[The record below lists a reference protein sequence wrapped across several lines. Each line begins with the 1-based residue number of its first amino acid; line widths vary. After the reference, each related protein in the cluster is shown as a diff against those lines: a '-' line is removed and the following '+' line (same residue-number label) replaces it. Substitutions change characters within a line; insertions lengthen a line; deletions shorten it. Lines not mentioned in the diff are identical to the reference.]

1 MTLDDWKAETKQ
13 GLERS
18 GVYQALKAKCQHDSA
33 GSHVIALV
41 DEATYYAFQ
50 RTKTIVRHMGEFT
63 LHDGDHLFR
72 VLSLMERLIPEKEL
86 ANFNVPELMLLVLSA
101 FFHDIGMAPD
111 EADVLVWK
119 KVWDAAPA
127 LESSREKI
135 EYSQFLRFCNARPDK
150 EQAIA
155 NYTRQANNS
164 AAQQIKDYLITD
176 YIRVT
181 HADRARRIVE
191 HDWNGRIK
199 YRDADLS
206 VEFANICFSHNED
219 AATLLEFDKSLL
231 CGPGVYACL
240 PLVAV
245 VLRLAD
251 LLDFDAKRTPAVLF
265 SHLFVRNPISL
276 KEWNKHRAVEAWIIR
291 PEIIQFH
298 AKCAHP
304 AVEASIREFCD
315 VIDRELAVCTQ
326 VMGVLNDFHF
336 GNNRSLRLPLPIKV
350 DRSKIEAKKDF
361 NNKPFYIYRETK
373 FNLSKSQVI
382 DLLMGTKLYGDTA
395 VALRELIQ
403 NSIDACLL
411 RQSLEQHWKTSY
423 APEITV
429 KLLTENGQEI
439 LEVED
444 NGTGMDEAIVDGYY
458 SKVGSSFYKSTEFYD
473 LRSQTNSTFTPTSR
487 FGIGILSC
495 FMVADMLS
503 VETRRVYGPHDSS
516 LPLNI
521 TVEGQE
527 SLFVIKNGSRQT
539 PGTTT
544 RLFLRTEDH
553 PWKRMTPEKFITSV
567 QNVVRNPSF
576 NIKVQC
582 GEQSVEINQNS
593 FNHIRAESLKP
604 GKWVQHEN
612 IREFHI
618 SLTDAKIGIVGSVV
632 VGVIEHQGAPVDKI
646 EVKSK
651 EVKIE
656 GVTYSLD
663 KKIFLSSAEIRSTSS
678 TISIDDS
685 NEIKSSNFNTGL
697 AQSVSRL
704 SLHGI
709 DVAASLFPQPWE
721 KRQNQ
726 AALDWPMPMLMV
738 IDVGG
743 IFDLDLNSARTQIL
757 ISDKWYALEGALAKF
772 VLSQISSQ
780 ISPEYWQN
788 LKDVLKRLSK
798 NSIFL
803 EALDAI

>member
-1 MTLDDWKAETKQ
+1 MLDDWKVETKQ

-18 GVYQALKAKCQHDSA
+18 GIYQALKAKCQDDSA
-33 GSHVIALV
+33 GSHVISLV
-41 DEATYYAFQ
+41 EDATYYAFQ

-111 EADVLVWK
+111 EVDVLAWK
-119 KVWDAAPA
+119 KVWDADPI
-127 LESSREKI
+127 LKNSREK
-135 EYSQFLRFCNARPDK
+135 EEHGQFLRFCNARPDK
-150 EQAIA
+150 AQAIA
-155 NYTRQANNS
+155 DHIRQTNFS
-164 AAQQIKDYLITD
+164 AAQQIKDYLITE

-181 HADRARRIVE
+181 HADRARKIVE
-191 HDWNGRIK
+191 QDWNGRVK
-199 YRDADLS
+199 YRDVDLS
-206 VEFANICFSHNED
+206 VEFANLCFSHNED

-231 CGPGVYACL
+231 CGPSVYVCL

-245 VLRLAD
+245 VLRLSD
-251 LLDFDAKRTPAVLF
+251 LLDFDAKRTPSVLF
-265 SHLFVRNPISL
+265 SHLFVRNSISV

-291 PEIIQFH
+291 PDIIQFH
-298 AKCAHP
+298 AKCTHP

-326 VMGVLNDFHF
+326 VMGALNDFHAS
-336 GNNRSLRLPLPIKV
+336 NNRSIRLPLPIKV
-350 DRSKIEAKKDF
+350 DRSKIETKKGF
-361 NNKPFYIYRETK
+361 NNKPLYIYRKTK

-403 NSIDACLL
+403 NSMDACLL
-411 RQSLEQHWKTSY
+411 RQSMEQHWKTYY

-429 KLLTENGQEI
+429 KLLKENDQDI
-439 LEVED
+439 LEVTD
-444 NGTGMDEAIVDGYY
+444 NGTGMDENIIDGYY

-503 VETRRVYGPHDSS
+503 VETRRVYGPHESS
-516 LPLNI
+516 MPLSV

-527 SLFVIKNGSRQT
+527 SLFVIKQGTLSA

-544 RLFLRTEDH
+544 RLFLRKEDH

-567 QNVVRNPSF
+567 QNVVRNPPF
-576 NIKVQC
+576 KIMVQS
-582 GEQSVEINQNS
+582 ENQRAEINQNS
-593 FNHIRAESLKP
+593 FNSITAESLKP
-604 GKWVQHEN
+604 GKWVEHEN

-618 SLTDAKIGIVGSVV
+618 SLNDSQAGIVGSIV
-632 VGVIEHQGAPVDKI
+632 VGVIEHQGKPVDKI
-646 EVKSK
+646 EIKSK
-651 EVKIE
+651 EVEIE
-656 GVTYSLD
+656 GVSYSLD
-663 KKIFLSSAEIRSTSS
+663 KKIFLSDAEIRSTSS
-678 TISIDDS
+678 TISIGDN
-685 NEIKSSNFNTGL
+685 NEIKSSNSDTGL
-697 AQSVSRL
+697 AGSISRL

-709 DVAASLFPQPWE
+709 DVAASLFPPSWE

-726 AALDWPMPMLMV
+726 ATLDWPMPMLMV

-757 ISDKWYALEGALAKF
+757 VSDKWYTLEAALAKF
-772 VLSQISSQ
+772 VLSQICSQVSS
-780 ISPEYWQN
+780 EYWQN
-788 LKDVLKRLSK
+788 LKDVLRRLSN
-798 NSIFL
+798 NSVFSEVL
-803 EALDAI
+803 ETI